1 MQAPG
6 AVTAQTQPRQASTQQ
21 KLPTGRPTQQASATR
36 PMRPAQRPVTEVQ
49 NDIVAD
55 GSRSKKSGSWK
66 VILQFVIGLLV
77 IAGVATAIV
86 LLYTK
91 YYAQ

>member
-1 MQAPG
+1 MQPPRSVNAQAQLRQAP
-6 AVTAQTQPRQASTQQ
+6 AQQAQ
-21 KLPTGRPTQQASATR
+21 PTGRPAQPASATR
-36 PMRPAQRPVTEVQ
+36 PMRPAQQPVAEVQ
-49 NDIVAD
+49 NEIMAD
-55 GSRSKKSGSWK
+55 EQRSKKSGSWK